1 MNHSNKCVEGYKKDG
16 LMKSKGMEAKCR
28 GRSDSLVSL
37 GNGKEGTNMYVSIK
51 VDSLVTTATY
61 KYSIKCVINLHLNG
75 LFKLEW
81 FCRLALP
88 LWLRHG
94 NSIPSVDGRLA
105 FFENDIIFID
115 ICSLSMVLDTQF
127 IICL

>member
-61 KYSIKCVINLHLNG
+61 KYSIKCAINLHLNG
-75 LFKLEW
+75 FFKLEC
-81 FCRLALP
+81 FCRLACLA
-88 LWLRHG
+88 
-94 NSIPSVDGRLA
+94 SVVMPRELDPIRRRTTG
-105 FFENDIIFID
+105 IF
-115 ICSLSMVLDTQF
+115 
-127 IICL
+127 

>member
-1 MNHSNKCVEGYKKDG
+1 
-16 LMKSKGMEAKCR
+16 MEAKCR

-61 KYSIKCVINLHLNG
+61 KYSIKCAINLHLNG
-75 LFKLEW
+75 FFKLEC
-81 FCRLALP
+81 FCRLAL
-88 LWLRHG
+88 LASGWLRHG